1 MSKHIISLHV
11 LAILCPLRIAE
22 EITYTKMSLPGQ
34 VEEDKNAKPM
44 KAARFYGKEDI
55 QIKNDI
61 PRPTCGEG
69 QVKVE
74 PAFVGICGTDLHE
87 YLGGPT

>member
-1 MSKHIISLHV
+1 MNPVFVSQAASD
-11 LAILCPLRIAE
+11 
-22 EITYTKMSLPGQ
+22 SGS
-34 VEEDKNAKPM
+34 KPM

-55 QIKNDI
+55 QIKDDVA
-61 PRPTCGEG
+61 RPVVGEG

-87 YLGGPT
+87 YMGGPK